1 MSQKVDSTSQTPNLS
16 LAKKL
21 NVAAWIVSVAVF
33 LLVVAM
39 RRIKIQT
46 DIDFSFLPPFH
57 ATLNGLTAIILLF
70 AFYYIKNRNV
80 NRHRKAM
87 TLALAT
93 SVLFLLSYVV
103 YHITTPET
111 SFCFEGSIRY
121 VYFFLLIT
129 HVVLAA
135 VILPFILFTY
145 IRAFTNQYDAH
156 KRMARWVFPF
166 WFYVAVTGPILYLM
180 LAPCYGGG
188 S

>member
-1 MSQKVDSTSQTPNLS
+1 MSQKVSSPSQDLNLS

-21 NVAAWIVSVAVF
+21 NVAAWVVSIAVF

-39 RRIKIQT
+39 RRIKVHT

-57 ATLNGLTAIILLF
+57 ASLNGITAIILLF
-70 AFYYIKNRNV
+70 AFYYIKNGNV
-80 NRHRKAM
+80 DRHRKSM
-87 TLALAT
+87 TLALGT

-135 VILPFILFTY
+135 VMLPFILFTY
-145 IRAFTNQYDAH
+145 IRAFTHQYEAH

-166 WFYVAVTGPILYLM
+166 WFYVAITGPVLYLM